1 MHQAALHDIR
11 AAERTVDFAALF
23 PPAEHGAEITART
36 AALLHDVLCYLGEV
50 GRVRVELC
58 GDRAVRDA
66 DEDLFTALPAFTWS
80 EGRRWRGRFVAAFDT
95 LAARIDR
102 GEAPLPHTPA
112 EEFAGWLAIVQ
123 SILLIDLQ
131 PDLVRRTVAEI
142 PPDRADFDW
151 ARCRARLLRHAC
163 LPLFYRAEFTGLED
177 PGNAA
182 NLSLGLGD
190 YRPASWFRSF
200 GGPVP
205 APACR

>member
-1 MHQAALHDIR
+1 MRQAALHDTR

-23 PPAEHGAEITART
+23 PQSERGEGITART
-36 AALLHDVLCYLGEV
+36 AALLHDVLGYLGEV

-66 DEDLFTALPAFTWS
+66 DEDLFTALPAFTWHQ
-80 EGRRWRGRFVAAFDT
+80 GRHWRGRFVAAFDT
-95 LAARIDR
+95 LAARIAR
-102 GEAPLPHTPA
+102 GEVPLPRTPA
-112 EEFAGWLAIVQ
+112 DEFAVWLAIAQ

-131 PDLVRRTVAEI
+131 PDLVRRTAAEI

-151 ARCRARLLRHAC
+151 ARCRARLFRHDC
-163 LPLFYRAEFTGLED
+163 LPLFYRAEFAGLED

-190 YRPASWFRSF
+190 YRPACWFRPFS
-200 GGPVP
+200 GPVR
-205 APACR
+205 APAHL